1 MCRRAVETHHRCRKE
16 TYEELLVKLRSLK
29 RHQDTVLLLVSK
41 SGFVK
46 ALHDVNDAR
55 LVLLDLRD
63 WGL

>member
-1 MCRRAVETHHRCRKE
+1 M
-16 TYEELLVKLRSLK
+16 KLRSLK

-41 SGFVK
+41 SGLVK